1 MAFPVP
7 EGDWLEVVSAW
18 RSTAT
23 NGKIIATLAVANNAL
38 YNAFGRD
45 APNTPEF
52 KKNMDDIKRLTDEI
66 EATKRKYGG
75 YIPTAGY
82 VMPNPD
88 FSQGINDTS
97 EGVHAKP

>member
-1 MAFPVP
+1 MALTVP
-7 EGDWLEVVSAW
+7 KEKWLEVIQAYHRVVA
-18 RSTAT
+18 
-23 NGKIIATLAVANNAL
+23 NGKVIARLASENNAL

-52 KKNMDDIKRLTDEI
+52 KKNMETINRLNEESVAVD
-66 EATKRKYGG
+66 RKFGG
-75 YIPTAGY
+75 YIPTDGY

-97 EGVHAKP
+97 EGNHA